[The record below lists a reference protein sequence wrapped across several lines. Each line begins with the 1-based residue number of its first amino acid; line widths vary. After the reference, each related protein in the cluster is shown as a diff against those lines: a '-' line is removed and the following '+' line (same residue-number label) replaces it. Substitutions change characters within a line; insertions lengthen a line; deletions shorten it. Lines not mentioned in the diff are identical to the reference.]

1 MTTKKHM
8 ANMVANMVGW
18 GQRRIASERVQW
30 TPRERRVGHQILTCT
45 ITIHANSL

>member
-1 MTTKKHM
+1 
-8 ANMVANMVGW
+8 MVGW